1 MNGAQGAHQFLT
13 WDSSKDFQGTLSPS
27 PIQASFRSR
36 RGCQGLGV
44 LVSARLLQLSHD
56 SVDSDEDK
64 YQYSYRGNNIEFDC
78 EWIEYSV
85 L

>member
-1 MNGAQGAHQFLT
+1 M
-13 WDSSKDFQGTLSPS
+13 
-27 PIQASFRSR
+27 
-36 RGCQGLGV
+36 
-44 LVSARLLQLSHD
+44 LVSARLFQLSHE

-64 YQYSYRGNNIEFDC
+64 YQYSYRGNNNIELDC

>member
-1 MNGAQGAHQFLT
+1 M
-13 WDSSKDFQGTLSPS
+13 
-27 PIQASFRSR
+27 
-36 RGCQGLGV
+36 
-44 LVSARLLQLSHD
+44 LVSARLLQLSHE

-64 YQYSYRGNNIEFDC
+64 YQYAYRGNNIELDC

>member
-1 MNGAQGAHQFLT
+1 M
-13 WDSSKDFQGTLSPS
+13 
-27 PIQASFRSR
+27 
-36 RGCQGLGV
+36 
-44 LVSARLLQLSHD
+44 LVSARLFQLSHE

-64 YQYSYRGNNIEFDC
+64 YQYSYRGNNIELDC

>member
-1 MNGAQGAHQFLT
+1 MRVICSVHDLSVIRTLNHPGGSGWAHT
-13 WDSSKDFQGTLSPS
+13 WNRCET
-27 PIQASFRSR
+27 ASQL
-36 RGCQGLGV
+36 CCELGV
-44 LVSARLLQLSHD
+44 LVSARLLQLSHE

-64 YQYSYRGNNIEFDC
+64 YQYSYRGNNIELDC